1 MKIISGILSYN
12 RFDSTTKLCLDSLL
26 PQIKELKDFKLIV
39 LDNKSTDKSEKKLED
54 YYKNNLDF
62 TLTLSQENLGFTA
75 GFNKLFKDNEAEWIL
90 LIDSD
95 TIFPKDS
102 INNLIKAL
110 NLAKED
116 QQIIGPLTNNAGN
129 SQHIYFETSN
139 FNQVSEELDELIFS
153 GFDSLIEIFRADFFC
168 VAIRSKL
175 WKKLQG
181 LDEKFGIGYYEDFDF
196 CMRAMEYGY
205 KSYLYEKWFVFHQGS
220 ASFKHDKNQKKLL
233 KINKNIFKTRHSK
246 IKLYH
251 RRDDVLNLTINIKNK
266 VRENNFINKKR
277 LTYLNNDL
285 PKGFFK
291 RILWIM
297 KLKKHHLNI
306 EN

>member
-175 WKKLQG
+175 WEKLQG
-181 LDEKFGIGYYEDFDF
+181 FDEKFGLGYYEDFDF

-220 ASFKHDKNQKKLL
+220 ASFKHDRNQKKLL
-233 KINKNIFKTRHSK
+233 KINKNIFKNRHPK

-251 RRDDVLNLTINIKNK
+251 RRDDVLNLTINTKNK
-266 VRENNFINKKR
+266 IRKNNFINKKR

-306 EN
+306 KN

>member
-1 MKIISGILSYN
+1 MIRSCNCFS
-12 RFDSTTKLCLDSLL
+12 
-26 PQIKELKDFKLIV
+26 
-39 LDNKSTDKSEKKLED
+39 
-54 YYKNNLDF
+54 
-62 TLTLSQENLGFTA
+62 
-75 GFNKLFKDNEAEWIL
+75 
-90 LIDSD
+90 
-95 TIFPKDS
+95 IFPKDS

-181 LDEKFGIGYYEDFDF
+181 FDEKFGLGYYEDFDF

-220 ASFKHDKNQKKLL
+220 ASFKHDRNQKKLL
-233 KINKNIFKTRHSK
+233 KIN
-246 IKLYH
+246 
-251 RRDDVLNLTINIKNK
+251 
-266 VRENNFINKKR
+266 
-277 LTYLNNDL
+277 
-285 PKGFFK
+285 
-291 RILWIM
+291 
-297 KLKKHHLNI
+297 
-306 EN
+306 

>member
-129 SQHIYFETSN
+129 SQHIYFETNN

-175 WKKLQG
+175 WKKL
-181 LDEKFGIGYYEDFDF
+181 
-196 CMRAMEYGY
+196 
-205 KSYLYEKWFVFHQGS
+205 HT
-220 ASFKHDKNQKKLL
+220 
-233 KINKNIFKTRHSK
+233 NI
-246 IKLYH
+246 
-251 RRDDVLNLTINIKNK
+251 
-266 VRENNFINKKR
+266 
-277 LTYLNNDL
+277 
-285 PKGFFK
+285 
-291 RILWIM
+291 
-297 KLKKHHLNI
+297 
-306 EN
+306 